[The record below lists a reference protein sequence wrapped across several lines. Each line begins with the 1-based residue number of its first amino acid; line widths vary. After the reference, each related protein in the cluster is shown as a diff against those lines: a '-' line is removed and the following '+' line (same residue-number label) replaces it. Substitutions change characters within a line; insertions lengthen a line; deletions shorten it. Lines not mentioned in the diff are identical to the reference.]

1 MNSVLDSVG
10 AKAVDVALA
19 AAVAEAGR
27 YGVGEHLAVHADG
40 ERIVTHLFE
49 CRDPAY
55 RGWRWSVTVARA
67 PRTRTATVDDVVLVP
82 GPESIIA
89 PEWLPFGERLRP
101 DDLGVGD
108 VIPTDPADDRLVPGY
123 TGDGE
128 VGDTLDPPWW
138 EPGLG
143 RSRVLSATG
152 RDEAAD
158 RWSSGDRGPASPMA
172 KFATSACST
181 CGWLLHLSGPLGL
194 AFGVC
199 ANAMSPADARVVAL
213 DYGCGAHSENVIV
226 TRPSASE
233 VVLDELG
240 YEMVTF
246 VVPTDDIDEAEG
258 SDEEGT
264 DADPGEAEAGTT
276 GGTEAAAPE
285 QQAAAGDPAPEPTTP
300 EEPAPD
306 EPQQEPTT
314 AAPPPTADADGT
326 QQEET
331 P

>member
-1 MNSVLDSVG
+1 MSTVLDTVG
-10 AKAVDVALA
+10 AKAVDLARTAAL
-19 AAVAEAGR
+19 AEAGEH
-27 YGVGEHLAVHADG
+27 GVGEHLSTSADG
-40 ERIVTHLFE
+40 DRLVTHLFA
-49 CRDPAY
+49 CQDPAY

-67 PRTRTATVDDVVLVP
+67 PRTRTATVDEVVLVP
-82 GPESIIA
+82 GPDSIVA

-128 VGDTLDPPWW
+128 PGDTLEPPWW

-143 RSRVLSATG
+143 RTRVLSATG
-152 RDEAAD
+152 RDEAAE
-158 RWSSGDRGPASPMA
+158 RWGSGDRGPASPMA

-181 CGWLLHLSGPLGL
+181 CGWLLHLNGPLGL

-226 TRPSASE
+226 TRPSTSE

-246 VVPTDDIDEAEG
+246 VVPDADLDEDEEPAAEAEP
-258 SDEEGT
+258 EAQAEAQAEAT
-264 DADPGEAEAGTT
+264 APAAEAEAAPPAP
-276 GGTEAAAPE
+276 ESEPAAPE
-285 QQAAAGDPAPEPTTP
+285 AAVEDI
-300 EEPAPD
+300 
-306 EPQQEPTT
+306 
-314 AAPPPTADADGT
+314 AAEPPTADTIETDAP
-326 QQEET
+326 QEET

>member
-1 MNSVLDSVG
+1 MSTVLDAVG
-10 AKAVDVALA
+10 AKAVDLARA
-19 AAVAEAGR
+19 AALAEAGDHS
-27 YGVGEHLAVHADG
+27 VGEHLTASADG
-40 ERIVTHLFE
+40 DRLVTHLFE
-49 CRDPAY
+49 CQDPAY

-67 PRTRTATVDDVVLVP
+67 PRTRTATVDEVVLVP
-82 GPESIIA
+82 GPDSIVA

-128 VGDTLDPPWW
+128 PGDTLEPPWW

-143 RSRVLSATG
+143 RTRVLSATG
-152 RDEAAD
+152 RDEAAE
-158 RWSSGDRGPASPMA
+158 RWGSGDRGPASPMA

-181 CGWLLHLSGPLGL
+181 CGWLLHLNGPLGL

-213 DYGCGAHSENVIV
+213 DYGCGAHSENVVV
-226 TRPSASE
+226 TRPSTSE

-246 VVPTDDIDEAEG
+246 VVPDAELDEDEDPEAE
-258 SDEEGT
+258 T
-264 DADPGEAEAGTT
+264 APEAEAAPGA
-276 GGTEAAAPE
+276 EADAAPE
-285 QQAAAGDPAPEPTTP
+285 AEATPDAEAEATPDATAEAAS
-300 EEPAPD
+300 EPA
-306 EPQQEPTT
+306 T
-314 AAPPPTADADGT
+314 AISAQPPTADPDADT
-326 QQEET
+326 DDDAPQEET